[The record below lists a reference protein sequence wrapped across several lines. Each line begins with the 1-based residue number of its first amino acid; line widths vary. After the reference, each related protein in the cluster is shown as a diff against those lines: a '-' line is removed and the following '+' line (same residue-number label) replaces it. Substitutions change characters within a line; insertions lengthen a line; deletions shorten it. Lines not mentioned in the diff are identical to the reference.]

1 MMRDRPVLPDD
12 LMPAARD
19 ALAGKR
25 VLVTGATG
33 FIGRRLV
40 QVLLDVGAE
49 VSVILR
55 SGHGAKALTAQNV
68 NVLIGRLSDGPF
80 LARALA
86 EQSVFFHFAYDMR
99 ASGPENLDVF
109 NTVLEGV
116 EASGIDRIVHAS
128 SMVVYDHWPG
138 DRIDENAAITRT
150 GLEDYRDVKIVM
162 EEALMTGSKAAAIL
176 QPGIVHGPGSA
187 MWTDAPRA
195 ALRRGAV
202 ILPDPPG
209 LCPAIHVDDVT
220 QAAVRAA
227 ILPDLARE
235 RFILKGPGTL
245 TWGDF
250 YESHRA
256 AIGEGQVKFEPL
268 QALEARLPP
277 AAPPIGTPPA
287 PPLAARISQVLRK
300 IIGRDRFEAI
310 VRGVMRI
317 VSRKGPTYPD
327 RAMLRLYAANAVI
340 SDAETQKRLGYKPRI
355 KLGR

>member
-1 MMRDRPVLPDD
+1 MMRDRPVLPND
-12 LMPAARD
+12 LMPAVRE

-55 SGHGAKALTAQNV
+55 SNHGAKALKASNV
-68 NVLIGRLSDGPF
+68 NVLVGHLSDRPF
-80 LARALA
+80 LAQALS
-86 EQSVFFHFAYDMR
+86 EQTVLFHLAYDMR
-99 ASGPENLDVF
+99 ASGRENLDLF
-109 NTVLEGV
+109 NALLETV
-116 EASGIDRIVHAS
+116 EASGLERIVHAS

-162 EEALMTGSKAAAIL
+162 EEALMAGSKAAAIL

-187 MWTDAPRA
+187 MWTDGPRA

-209 LCPAIHVDDVT
+209 LCPAIHVDDVI
-220 QAAVRAA
+220 QAALRAA
-227 ILPDLARE
+227 ILPDLAQE
-235 RFILKGPGTL
+235 RFILKGQGAP

-250 YESHRA
+250 YEAHRT
-256 AIGEGQVKFEPL
+256 AIGDGEVKFEPL

-277 AAPPIGTPPA
+277 AAPPTGTPPA
-287 PPLAARISQVLRK
+287 PPLAARISQVLRQ

-310 VRGVMRI
+310 VRSVVRPL
-317 VSRKGPTYPD
+317 SRKGPTYPD